1 MCMKRTT
8 VFLDET
14 ILQRAKQL
22 ARDEGKS
29 FASLVRDAVAAY
41 VSGDRGNAPGVPT
54 VAGAFES
61 KRSDTSERADG
72 LLWTEPHS

>member
-1 MCMKRTT
+1 MIRTT

-14 ILQRAKQL
+14 LIQRAKQL

-29 FASLVRDAVAAY
+29 FAALVRDAVASY
-41 VSGDRGNAPGVPT
+41 VAGNRGNAPGVPS

-61 KRSDTSERADG
+61 KRSDISERTDG
-72 LLWTEPHS
+72 LLWTDPHS